1 MCPLHDLT
9 LSLQQYFFWRASDR
23 DALYNKAGA
32 VLRPGTGTRARYVG
46 AETDLLANY
55 NFTRHLLGNAG
66 YSYFNTG
73 EIIRKT
79 GRDSNSQFVYAALQY
94 TF

>member
-1 MCPLHDLT
+1 MHDLT
-9 LSLQQYFFWRASDR
+9 LSLQQYLFWRVSDR
-23 DALYNKAGA
+23 DAIYNSGGA

-55 NFTRHLLGNAG
+55 NFTRHLLGYAG
-66 YSYFNTG
+66 YSYFFPG
-73 EIIRKT
+73 EFIHKA
-79 GRDSNSQFVYAALQY
+79 GRHSNSHFVYMALEY